1 MRAPSYLVALAA
13 LLLIVGCSRGD
24 SAAPPSES
32 SSAEMG
38 DFSPG
43 LAVGEKAPAFELID
57 QSGQRRS
64 LANILKSGNVALVFY
79 RSADWCPFCR
89 KHLVQ
94 LRNDIEKLN
103 AAGVQVVGIS
113 YDSLDILKKISD
125 SMEIPFLLLSDEG
138 SKTIHEYGLHYE
150 DGLPHPGTVLIDQSG
165 VIRAKLF
172 EKGYRIRHTND
183 ELVAAAEKLE

>member
-1 MRAPSYLVALAA
+1 MRAPSYLVVLAA

-24 SAAPPSES
+24 SAAPPA
-32 SSAEMG
+32 AETG
-38 DFSPG
+38 DNGPG

-113 YDSLDILKKISD
+113 YDSLDILKKISE

-138 SKTIHEYGLHYE
+138 SKTINEYGLHYE
-150 DGLPHPGTVLIDQSG
+150 DGMPYPGTVLINQTG

-172 EKGYRIRHTND
+172 ERGYRTRHTND